1 MSPANDYP
9 WRSRLRRGVDLLA
22 ADRAYVRRR
31 WGLRPD
37 LARTWW
43 FTRADGRLDR
53 RHAWWLAADAVAE
66 WREHVERAEKL
77 P

>member
-1 MSPANDYP
+1 MTPYP
-9 WRSRLRRGVDLLA
+9 WRSRLRRGVDLVA
-22 ADRAYVRRR
+22 ADRAYVRAR
-31 WGLRPD
+31 WGSVPD
-37 LARTWW
+37 LQRTWW

-66 WREHVERAEKL
+66 WREYVEQAEKL